1 MIAKLLTVDPK
12 ARPSTKEILKLNS
25 VIQKS
30 KELEQQGKNF
40 EAIESYDQED
50 DPLLKTI
57 RVPGNL
63 ANLTSRLPKSNYSK
77 IRGPLTIRPN
87 SRFDEGVMKEDNT
100 PIGQRNLTQIQS
112 MKDIQPN
119 SKIPQRDDNVRSS

>member
-12 ARPSTKEILKLNS
+12 ARPSTKEILKMSSIIN
-25 VIQKS
+25 KS
-30 KELEQQGKNF
+30 KELESKSNVF
-40 EAIESYDQED
+40 EAIESYPEED

-77 IRGPLTIRPN
+77 IRGPLAIRPN
-87 SRFDEGVMKEDNT
+87 SRFKDGDDEM
-100 PIGQRNLTQIQS
+100 PIGQRNLTQI
-112 MKDIQPN
+112 
-119 SKIPQRDDNVRSS
+119 